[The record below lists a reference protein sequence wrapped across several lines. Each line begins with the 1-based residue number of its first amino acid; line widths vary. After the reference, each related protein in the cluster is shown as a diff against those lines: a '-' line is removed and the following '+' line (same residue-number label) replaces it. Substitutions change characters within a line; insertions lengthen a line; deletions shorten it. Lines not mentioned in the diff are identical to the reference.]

1 MITPEHTP
9 LWVRL
14 FHTLPSEGRTS
25 MEVYAAALAAAL
37 ARLTNGPRVTHCRPR
52 SRLRPALERWA
63 PLARVS
69 GYFDRYVAYQ
79 WHAWRHDADVNH
91 IVDHGYGHLAF
102 GLDPRRTIVTFH
114 DAVLLRAAA
123 GELPADGY
131 ARSAVLGHRL
141 SLRAIARVAR
151 VIADSESSRADLL
164 RFTGYPPER
173 VRVVPLGVSPMFHPV
188 RPTDRPM
195 DGAVRLLHVG
205 HCGPYKNVETLL
217 RLVPMLRRRLDRRV
231 VLVKVGGDFTPAQR
245 ALIARL
251 GIGADIEHHVHVP
264 LAELP
269 RLYAS
274 ADVLVQP
281 SLYEGFGLTVLEAMA
296 CGTPVVAATGGSLPE
311 VVGDAGLLVPPTDLA
326 GLTEAVAR
334 VLTDSPLRT
343 WLRAR
348 GLERAQAFTWERT
361 ARATHA
367 VYREVHEESK

>member
-1 MITPEHTP
+1 
-9 LWVRL
+9 
-14 FHTLPSEGRTS
+14 
-25 MEVYAAALAAAL
+25 
-37 ARLTNGPRVTHCRPR
+37 
-52 SRLRPALERWA
+52 
-63 PLARVS
+63 
-69 GYFDRYVAYQ
+69 
-79 WHAWRHDADVNH
+79 
-91 IVDHGYGHLAF
+91 
-102 GLDPRRTIVTFH
+102 
-114 DAVLLRAAA
+114 
-123 GELPADGY
+123 
-131 ARSAVLGHRL
+131 
-141 SLRAIARVAR
+141 
-151 VIADSESSRADLL
+151 
-164 RFTGYPPER
+164 
-173 VRVVPLGVSPMFHPV
+173 VPV
-188 RPTDRPM
+188 
-195 DGAVRLLHVG
+195 
-205 HCGPYKNVETLL
+205 
-217 RLVPMLRRRLDRRV
+217 LRRRLDRRV

-326 GLTEAVAR
+326 ALTEAVAR